1 MLRVFYANLE
11 LPMIS
16 VRRFAKSAL
25 VCALGVI
32 APAVWPHEVSEDDH
46 HAFEHKYSEQCIAR
60 EKNGSLDPVQVREL
74 CECVAKE
81 DSKRLTI
88 DEVRKFVRENKY
100 PVSLMMK
107 SDAASSVCFQSRR

>member
-1 MLRVFYANLE
+1 M
-11 LPMIS
+11 MS
-16 VRRFAKSAL
+16 VRRFANL
-25 VCALGVI
+25 TFLCALWI
-32 APAVWPHEVSEDDH
+32 LAAAVSAHEVSEDDR
-46 HAFEHKYSEQCIAR
+46 HAFEHKYSEQCLAR
-60 EKNGSLDPVQVREL
+60 EKNSSLDPVQVREL

-107 SDAASSVCFQSRR
+107 SDAASSVCSQDRR